1 MQLFIA
7 LKTGTDPEPLDDE
20 VAQENQKE
28 DKYSRES
35 LDKQLNESLD
45 KTVLTNKPN
54 VAWDDVAGLAEA
66 KMELQ
71 IAAEMPKKFPQLFRG
86 KREPQRFILLY
97 GPPGT
102 GKGQLIKALASGV
115 NSTLFTISSSD
126 VQSKWVGESERLV
139 RLVFERARKEKPSMI
154 FIDEIEALCGIRDS
168 NSSSEHDNR
177 VKTEFLV
184 QMDGVSQDNNGI
196 LFIAATNLPWI
207 LDPAIIRRF
216 RKRIY
221 IPLPD
226 EEARKRLF
234 EIHVGETCCDVS
246 TEDYA
251 EFARRTEG
259 FSGSDISNVVQEAL
273 MEPMKKIFKAEYFCY
288 VLSHGKRGLAPC
300 QLGQQGA
307 AALNWRDIPSYQL
320 LEPAVAK
327 EDFYNALAKAKPTV
341 NKELLQDH
349 CRWTEK
355 YGKDGA

>member
-1 MQLFIA
+1 MQIFFA
-7 LKTGTDPEPLDDE
+7 FKTGADPEPLDDE
-20 VAQENQKE
+20 VAQEKEEE
-28 DKYSRES
+28 DKYGRES

-45 KTVLTNKPN
+45 STVVTNKPN
-54 VAWDDVAGLAEA
+54 VTWGDVAGLAEA

-86 KREPQRFILLY
+86 EREPQRFILLY

-139 RLVFERARKEKPSMI
+139 RLVFERARKKRPSII
-154 FIDEIEALCGIRDS
+154 FIDEIEALCSSRDS

-196 LFIAATNLPWI
+196 LFIAATNLPWT

-216 RKRIY
+216 RKKIH

-234 EIHVGETCCDVS
+234 EIHLGETRCDVS
-246 TEDYA
+246 ADDYA
-251 EFARRTEG
+251 EFARRTQG

-273 MEPMKKIFKAEYFCY
+273 MEPVKKIFEAKYFCY
-288 VLSHGKRGLAPC
+288 VLSQGKMGLAPC
-300 QLGQQGA
+300 QPGQQGA
-307 AALNWRDIPSYQL
+307 AALTWRDIPSYQL
-320 LEPAVAK
+320 LEPAVTK

-341 NKELLQDH
+341 NKKLLQDH
-349 CRWTEK
+349 RRWTEE